1 MYHNPPTLPRIQQA
15 IFMSVLTLMFLL
27 ASSCEKDED
36 AVQFQ
41 LTTAVS
47 PTDGGSISI
56 SEGTYESGEEITLTA
71 TPSQGYIFNGWRGA
85 ITGTENPIKVVFD
98 ANKNISATFERMDS
112 DGDGVTDDI
121 DICDDTAT
129 GQTVDAQGCSP
140 AQKDTDGDGVPNDLD
155 ACADTPSGVA
165 VDENGCSD
173 AQRGDDSDGD
183 GVTDDLDTCP
193 NTPSGMA
200 VDENGCS
207 DDQRGDDSDADGI
220 TDNLDECPDTPSGET
235 VDETGCS
242 DSQKDSDGD
251 GITDDLDLCPETPT
265 GETVDENGCSDSQ
278 KDSDGDGITDDLDLC
293 AETPAGE
300 TVDADGCSEGQL
312 DSDGDGVV
320 NDLDQCPE
328 TEEGATVDE
337 EGCAVVTARTFVPDD
352 NFEQQLI
359 ALGYD
364 DELDDYVDTENI
376 VSVTELAL
384 NGLNRDNTDLTGLED
399 FVSLTSLSIG
409 SMTTGTIDLGNHP
422 LLERFDMVFSQVE
435 ELLADNLDNLEEIRN
450 DGTRVTNAIITDC
463 PKLVMMPSRD
473 SYYASL
479 VLSDNPLLVELGG
492 FDDTLWGEVS
502 VENCASFKG
511 FISTL
516 GVQSLEFINC
526 ESVTSINVN
535 FIESL
540 SGFPIRGIVLSG
552 NQNLTEIDVQNA
564 GLTSLVINEGNAI
577 STINLAGNALNS
589 LDISLIANLENLT
602 VAEDNL
608 GCIQVSQSQLD
619 AVPAGWSVGST
630 TEYALDCS
638 TQQ

>member
-1 MYHNPPTLPRIQQA
+1 
-15 IFMSVLTLMFLL
+15 MFLL
-27 ASSCEKDED
+27 VSSCEKDED

-47 PTDGGSISI
+47 PSEGGSISI
-56 SEGTYESGEEITLTA
+56 PEGTYESGEEITLTA

-85 ITGTENPIKVVFD
+85 ITGTENPIKVVLMPIRIFLQP
-98 ANKNISATFERMDS
+98 SREWTPT
-112 DGDGVTDDI
+112 GDGVTDDI

-293 AETPAGE
+293 PETPTGE

-328 TEEGATVDE
+328 TKEGATVDE
-337 EGCAVVTARTFVPDD
+337 EGCAVVAARTFVPDD

-376 VSVTELAL
+376 VSVTELVL

-422 LLERFDMVFSQVE
+422 LLERFEMVFSQVE
-435 ELLADNLDNLEEIRN
+435 ELLADNLDNLEEIMN
-450 DGTRVTNAIITDC
+450 NGTRVSRAVITNC
-463 PKLVMMPSRD
+463 PNLALMPSRD
-473 SYYASL
+473 SFYENL
-479 VLSDNPLLVELGG
+479 VLSHIPSLVRLGG
-492 FDDTLWGEVS
+492 IDDNIFGDVT
-502 VENCASFKG
+502 VENCAAFEG
-511 FISTL
+511 FSLAL
-516 GVQSLEFINC
+516 GVRSLEFINC
-526 ESVTSINVN
+526 ESVTGIYANPEIFGGFSIGA
-535 FIESL
+535 IIL
-540 SGFPIRGIVLSG
+540 RG
-552 NQNLTEIDVQNA
+552 NPNLTEIDVRNSNLNFIDLSDSDA
-564 GLTSLVINEGNAI
+564 LSNITLENNPLSSLDV
-577 STINLAGNALNS
+577 STIP
-589 LDISLIANLENLT
+589 NLENLT

-619 AVPAGWSVGST
+619 DVPAGWSVGST